1 LRKELA
7 EIAFGLKPGERSGVI
22 ETADACYV
30 MLVEDTRSAHYK
42 PLVDVRDQID
52 QVLTL
57 EERGR
62 LEKQWVNKLR
72 KKTFTKYY

>member
-1 LRKELA
+1 
-7 EIAFGLKPGERSGVI
+7 
-22 ETADACYV
+22 